1 MHAECR
7 ALCLALSDCQ
17 LGLLLL
23 CLVVLGFELRALCL
37 LGSLAQVFFCLFVF
51 VFVIN
56 MAKSH
61 VREFGFYV

>member
-37 LGSLAQVFFCLFVF
+37 LGSLAQVFFVCLFLF
-51 VFVIN
+51 LL
-56 MAKSH
+56 
-61 VREFGFYV
+61 